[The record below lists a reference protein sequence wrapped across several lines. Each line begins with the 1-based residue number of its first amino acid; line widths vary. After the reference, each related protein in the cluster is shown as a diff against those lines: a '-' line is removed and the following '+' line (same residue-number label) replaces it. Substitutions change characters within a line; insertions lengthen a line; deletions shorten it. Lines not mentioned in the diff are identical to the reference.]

1 MDIVPA
7 AGHTTTSTLS
17 ESEEVPEPIDV
28 MAGIESRM
36 IAALRSE
43 AKLMTKLESIEG
55 AAWGS
60 VKAFFLEQLPD
71 HLDDRDQLSY
81 RLVKKAMDEIFGVQ
95 DHAWE
100 TFKNPSN
107 VTYIRKRA

>member
-1 MDIVPA
+1 M
-7 AGHTTTSTLS
+7 
-17 ESEEVPEPIDV
+17 PEPIDV